1 MQFEEK
7 NKTKIRKFLPLI
19 IIGSVIVAILIGASV
34 FAATVLY
41 RDTIYNGITIGDVV
55 VSGMTTEEAHN
66 ALADRY
72 GNALVKTVTIRCED
86 AEETLDLIAMN
97 AAIDPKQT
105 AELAFSKGREGNLFD
120 RLKEIFVIK
129 KDGLSLP
136 PTIYCDEA
144 PLKDAVSKLCETLNT
159 PAKETELAIG
169 ETELT
174 ITRGVPGL
182 GIHLEN
188 AIKTFKDTV
197 ATLDGDVF
205 LLNLEELTP
214 KEPNAEAIFKEICGA
229 PEDATYKIEN
239 NRLVVTPHKPG
250 VSFDKAEAQA
260 IIDAAEGDTII
271 IPIETTLP
279 EITTESLNETLFPD
293 MLGSFS
299 SRYNAGDVSR
309 SYNVSLA
316 AQKIN
321 DIVLEP
327 GDRFSYNG
335 IVGPRTTA
343 RGFRVANV
351 YVGNRVEPG
360 VGGGICQVSSTL
372 YNAVLYADLKI
383 VTRTN
388 HSLPVSYVPMGR
400 DATVSYGSID
410 FIFENN
416 TNFPVKIVA
425 YATGGTNFVG
435 VYGTKEN
442 KAKTI
447 EIVTECIGTR
457 APKLVQKENPD
468 LPEGTIEVE
477 QAGANGS
484 TYNSYKITKENG
496 KVVKREFLAKSNYVA
511 SDRIEII
518 GTGPAE
524 PVDGELTDV
533 PGENPGT
540 GETSSPEN
548 PDSQTPDEPAG
559 PEDPDHP
566 PIVIGPPSLE

>member
-1 MQFEEK
+1 MQIEEK
-7 NKTKIRKFLPLI
+7 NKGSVRKFLPLI
-19 IIGSVIVAILIGASV
+19 IIGSVILAIVIGAGI
-34 FAATVLY
+34 FAATVLH
-41 RDTIYNGITIGDVV
+41 RDTIYNGITIGDVA
-55 VSGMTTEEAHN
+55 VSGMTAEEANN

-72 GNALVKTVTIRCED
+72 GNALVKTVTLKCED
-86 AEETLDLIAMN
+86 AEETLDLIAMK
-97 AAIDPKQT
+97 ATIDT
-105 AELAFSKGREGNLFD
+105 AKTTDLAFSKGREGNLFD
-120 RLKEIFVIK
+120 RLKEIFIIK
-129 KDGLSLP
+129 KDGLTLP
-136 PTIYCDEA
+136 PAIYCDEV
-144 PLKDAVSKLCETLNT
+144 PLKEAVSRLCETLNT
-159 PAKETELAIG
+159 PAKEMELSIG

-182 GIHLEN
+182 GIHLDN
-188 AIKTFKDTV
+188 AITNFKDTV
-197 ATLDGDVF
+197 ATLEGDVF
-205 LLNLEELTP
+205 ELKLEELTP
-214 KEPNAEAIFKEICGA
+214 KEPNAEAIYKEISGE

-239 NRLVVTPHKPG
+239 NRLVVIPHKPG

-260 IIDAAEGDTII
+260 IIDASEGDTII
-271 IPIETTLP
+271 IPIKTTLP
-279 EITTESLNETLFPD
+279 EITTESLNESLFPD
-293 MLGSFS
+293 LLGSFS
-299 SRYNAGDVSR
+299 SRYNAGDVAR

-327 GDRFSYNG
+327 GDRFSYND

-372 YNAVLYADLKI
+372 YNAVVYADLKI
-383 VTRTN
+383 VSRTN
-388 HSLPVSYVPMGR
+388 HSLPVSYVPLGR

-416 TNFPVKIVA
+416 TKYPVKIVA
-425 YATGGTNFVG
+425 YATGGTNYVA

-447 EIVTECIGTR
+447 EIVTECVGTS

-477 QAGANGS
+477 QKGANGS
-484 TYNSYKITKENG
+484 TYNAYKITKENG
-496 KVVKREFLAKSNYVA
+496 TVVKREFLAKSNYVA
-511 SDRIEII
+511 SDRIEVI

-524 PVDGELTDV
+524 PVDGELTDE
-533 PGENPGT
+533 PGETPDS
-540 GETSSPEN
+540 GETSSPES
-548 PDSQTPDEPAG
+548 PTDAPT
-559 PEDPDHP
+559 DPTHP

>member
-1 MQFEEK
+1 MQIEEK
-7 NKTKIRKFLPLI
+7 NKGRIRKFLPLI
-19 IIGSVIVAILIGASV
+19 IIGSIVVALLIGTTV
-34 FAATVLY
+34 FATVILH
-41 RDTIYNGITIGDVV
+41 RDTIYNGITIGDVAV
-55 VSGMTTEEAHN
+55 GGMTCEEANN

-72 GNALVKTVTIRCED
+72 SNALVKTVTLRCED
-86 AEETLDLIAMN
+86 AEETLDLIAMK
-97 AAIDPKQT
+97 ATIDTTQT
-105 AELAFSKGREGNLFD
+105 TDLAFSKGRTGNVFD
-120 RLKEIFVIK
+120 RLKEIFIIK
-129 KDGLSLP
+129 KDGLTLP

-144 PLKDAVSKLCETLNT
+144 VLKEAVGNLCDTLNT
-159 PAKETELAIG
+159 PAKEMELTIG

-174 ITRGVPGL
+174 ITRGVSGL
-182 GIHLEN
+182 GIHLDN
-188 AIKTFKDTV
+188 AISDFKNTV
-197 ATLDGDVF
+197 ATLEGDVF
-205 LLNLEELTP
+205 LLQLEELTP
-214 KEPNAEAIFKEICGA
+214 KEPNAEAIFKEICGE

-239 NRLVVTPHKPG
+239 NRLIVIDHKPG

-260 IIDAAEGDTII
+260 IIDAAEGDTIV
-271 IPIETTLP
+271 IPIETILP

-293 MLGSFS
+293 LLGSFS

-327 GDRFSYNG
+327 GDQFSYNG

-372 YNAVLYADLKI
+372 YNAVVYADLKI
-383 VTRTN
+383 VSRTN

-416 TNFPVKIVA
+416 TKFPVKIVA
-425 YATGGTNFVG
+425 YATGGTNYVA

-447 EIVTECIGTR
+447 EIVTECTGTR

-484 TYNSYKITKENG
+484 TYNAYKITKENG
-496 KVVKREFLAKSNYVA
+496 KVIKREFLAKSNYVA

-524 PVDGELTDV
+524 PVDGELTDES
-533 PGENPGT
+533 GETPDT
-540 GETSSPEN
+540 GETSSPEE
-548 PDSQTPDEPAG
+548 PETPTDEPT
-559 PEDPDHP
+559 DPAHP
-566 PIVIGPPSLE
+566 PIEITPPGLN